1 MDQNGSLPGKVAGSG
16 QAAPVSLSV
25 YAADPAPAREDPAVP
40 SQAALTG
47 SLALHAVESLNQDE
61 AGAVLSRLD
70 HLIRWAQAQ
79 QAKTLTRMQVLFRDE
94 YLHDTGLVDPGLAF
108 SLAAEEAAAILHMP
122 TNTAMMLMSEA
133 GTLCTTHTA
142 TLKALESGHIS
153 YGHAQTLVDQ
163 SQNIPPADLPGFEA
177 QLLGLAPEQT
187 HPQFRVRARRLRET
201 TYPETIEVRQRSAFD
216 RRRVTL
222 QPECDGMSWLSAL
235 LPAQKAQAFF
245 NQLSTAARGEQAAG
259 DPRTVDQLRTDI
271 MASLLEG
278 HDSDDCGGDCTTAG
292 TGTHTA
298 TDTAAGVGTGTNTA
312 AGADRQG
319 PGAGPGPSPEPAAG
333 SGAGSG
339 TRLGNRSGVGK
350 KGQSTGGTSTGGTG
364 CGGHGSRAR
373 TEILVLISAETL
385 FGADDQPAEL
395 HGYGPI
401 SPVTARRMARDA
413 AKWTPVER
421 DPKTEEFLR
430 IGRKRKVPDRLKQVL
445 RVRDGTCRF
454 PGCRT
459 NAVISEI
466 DHTIPWAQG
475 GATDHDNL
483 EHLCRRHHMF
493 KTKGFWKACQP
504 SPGII
509 EWTSPGGRK
518 YRTEPHLTLAA
529 GASAKFSVA
538 GDPAVEGEAGGLGRV
553 SDVGVAASSDPDGYG
568 DAPPPF

>member
-1 MDQNGSLPGKVAGSG
+1 MDQNGSFPGKTAGSG
-16 QAAPVSLSV
+16 QDAVGSAQDAAARQTALSLSV
-25 YAADPAPAREDPAVP
+25 YAADPVAARDVPSAVP
-40 SQAALTG
+40 DGLTG
-47 SLALHAVESLNQDE
+47 SLALHGVESLTQDQ

-79 QAKTLTRMQVLFRDE
+79 QAKTLTRIQVLFRDE
-94 YLHDTGLVDPGLAF
+94 YLKDTGVLDPGLAF
-108 SLAAEEAAAILHMP
+108 SLAAEEAAAILHVP

-142 TLKALESGHIS
+142 TLHTLESGHIS
-153 YGHAQTLVDQ
+153 YGHVQTVVDQ
-163 SQNIPPADLPGFEA
+163 SQNIPTAELPGFEA
-177 QLLGLAPEQT
+177 RLLGLAPEQT
-187 HPQFRVRARRLRET
+187 HTQFRVRARRLRET
-201 TYPETIEVRQRSAFD
+201 TYPETIVVRQRSAFD

-245 NQLSTAARGEQAAG
+245 HQLSLAARGEQAAG
-259 DPRTVDQLRTDI
+259 DPRTVDQLRADI
-271 MASLLEG
+271 MDSLLEG
-278 HDSDDCGGDCTTAG
+278 HNDPEDHEDREEADQHDEAGGRG
-292 TGTHTA
+292 SHRTGSHS
-298 TDTAAGVGTGTNTA
+298 
-312 AGADRQG
+312 QG
-319 PGAGPGPSPEPAAG
+319 R
-333 SGAGSG
+333 
-339 TRLGNRSGVGK
+339 TRARARA
-350 KGQSTGGTSTGGTG
+350 
-364 CGGHGSRAR
+364 RAR

-401 SPVTARRMARDA
+401 SPVTARKMAREA

-421 DPKTEEFLR
+421 NPETGEFLR

-466 DHTIPWAQG
+466 DHTTPWAQG

-518 YRTEPHLTLAA
+518 YRTEPHLTLTAGSVGGVGNLGGA
-529 GASAKFSVA
+529 GAV
-538 GDPAVEGEAGGLGRV
+538 GGLGGAGAV
-553 SDVGVAASSDPDGYG
+553 GGLGDVCEGRALGSVDLVDSQGTASAASTASTISDPDDYG
-568 DAPPPF
+568 DDPPPF

>member
-1 MDQNGSLPGKVAGSG
+1 MDQNGSFPGKTAGSG
-16 QAAPVSLSV
+16 QDAVGSAQGAAASGQGAAARQAALSLSV
-25 YAADPAPAREDPAVP
+25 YAADPVAARAVSSPVPVPSVPGSAVDPAAAVPGSAVDPAVAVP
-40 SQAALTG
+40 GSDAPVTGTGHRDGLTG
-47 SLALHAVESLNQDE
+47 SLALQAVESLTQDD
-61 AGAVLSRLD
+61 AGTVLSRLD

-79 QAKTLTRMQVLFRDE
+79 QAKTLSRMQVLFRDE
-94 YLHDTGLVDPGLAF
+94 YLKDTGVLDPGLAF
-108 SLAAEEAAAILHMP
+108 SLAAEEAAAILHVP

-142 TLKALESGHIS
+142 TLHTLESGHIS
-153 YGHAQTLVDQ
+153 YGHVQTVVDQ
-163 SQNIPPADLPGFEA
+163 SQNIPPAELPGFEA
-177 QLLGLAPEQT
+177 RLLGLAPDQT
-187 HPQFRVRARRLRET
+187 HTQFRVRARRLRET
-201 TYPETIEVRQRSAFD
+201 TYPETIMVRQRSAFD

-245 NQLSTAARGEQAAG
+245 HQLSLAARGEQAAG
-259 DPRTVDQLRTDI
+259 DPRTVDQLRADI
-271 MASLLEG
+271 MDSLLEG
-278 HDSDDCGGDCTTAG
+278 HNDPEDHEDREEADQHDEAGGRG
-292 TGTHTA
+292 SHRTGSHS
-298 TDTAAGVGTGTNTA
+298 
-312 AGADRQG
+312 QG
-319 PGAGPGPSPEPAAG
+319 R
-333 SGAGSG
+333 
-339 TRLGNRSGVGK
+339 TRARARA
-350 KGQSTGGTSTGGTG
+350 
-364 CGGHGSRAR
+364 RAR

-401 SPVTARRMARDA
+401 SPVTARKMAREA

-421 DPKTEEFLR
+421 NPKTGEFLR

-466 DHTIPWAQG
+466 DHTTPWAQG

-518 YRTEPHLTLAA
+518 YRTEPHLTLAVRTPEPAKPMDGVSADA
-529 GASAKFSVA
+529 GAN
-538 GDPAVEGEAGGLGRV
+538 
-553 SDVGVAASSDPDGYG
+553 DPDDYG
-568 DAPPPF
+568 DDPPPF